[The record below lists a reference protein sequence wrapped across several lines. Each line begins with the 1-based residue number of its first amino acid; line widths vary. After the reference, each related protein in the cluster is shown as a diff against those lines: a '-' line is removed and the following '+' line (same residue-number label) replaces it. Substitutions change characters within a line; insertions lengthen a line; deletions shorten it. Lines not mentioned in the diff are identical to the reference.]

1 MLKDIIIASLQ
12 NKYNN
17 TSPPF
22 GKYKDILYEDIP
34 LYYLKWLESLSIKD
48 CKIEPKNKSKPIKRK
63 YVKID
68 RTTCMFDD

>member
-48 CKIEPKNKSKPIKRK
+48 CKPIKRK